1 MQAWDYRTGERMR
14 MLCNSTEAIEA
25 EFKKGSRERESE
37 IKLLRAELSTLKA
50 ALDSVCC
57 CAAHLR
63 TQTPQRPCNR
73 EITAAR
79 RS

>member
-1 MQAWDYRTGERMR
+1 

-50 ALDSVCC
+50 ALDSVSCC
-57 CAAHLR
+57 CASAS
-63 TQTPQRPCNR
+63 TKPQRPCNR
-73 EITAAR
+73 EIRAAR

>member
-1 MQAWDYRTGERMR
+1 MR

-37 IKLLRAELSTLKA
+37 IKLLRVELSTLKA

-57 CAAHLR
+57 CAS
-63 TQTPQRPCNR
+63 TSTKPQRPCNR